1 MNVRKRVLSMTIV
14 IASLIGMLLVA
25 SSTFADSSAGSLLSA
40 SSFKFDGYYMVRQIY
55 LYNLPQTTWNNVT
68 LPNPLTGQPAPNSV
82 NIPNTSYNSAQ
93 RNTSYFYQRFR
104 FEPQLNIN
112 EDIVIKSQI
121 DMLDD
126 VFWGDNVDGGNAT
139 QNGNP
144 SNNSAYY
151 PYGSTNA
158 DGSLTN
164 IDVKRVWLEYT
175 SPFGKFSIGRMP
187 YGFGLG
193 VLYNN
198 GDGFKNEWGDAYY
211 GNTADQIQF
220 ATMPM
225 GMDKPLLLVLDYA
238 KMKANSPYSPYDDD
252 DWYTVI
258 PGYMT
263 QNLSAMLMLQH
274 QEQNVFK
281 KNINLAELYVNA
293 TPIKNL
299 NILLDYFYISGHVDP
314 FEAGTT
320 AATVLAGVMGTD
332 QLSVIDAQGGVL
344 RGTYKM
350 SPLEYVLEIGF
361 SPANGHSSSSI
372 ETYPFSN
379 DYNSSLILFNNTGL
393 GAPNTFVNPTMTQLN
408 EVGSYNANYTAI
420 APVSSVKDDFIYIA
434 PMVKFIPADF
444 LHVKLQYT
452 YAEANDFVNYAG
464 GTKVSRSL
472 GNEIDLGADTTLS
485 NNFIF
490 GFQTGYFLPGDVFKN
505 ANNYAPNIFAF
516 ETRFT
521 VLF

>member
-1 MNVRKRVLSMTIV
+1 MNVKNRLISLTIV
-14 IASLIGMLLVA
+14 LTSLIGMLFV
-25 SSTFADSSAGSLLSA
+25 STPTFAALLDA
-40 SSFKFDGYYMVRQIY
+40 SSFKFDGYYRVRQIY
-55 LYNLPQTTWNNVT
+55 YYNLPQTTWNTVT
-68 LPNPLTGQPAPNSV
+68 LPGAPNPV
-82 NIPNTSYNSAQ
+82 NIPATNYNSSQ
-93 RNTSYFYQRFR
+93 RNTSYFDQRFR
-104 FEPQLNIN
+104 LEPQLNIN
-112 EDIVIKSQI
+112 EAIVIKSQI
-121 DMLDD
+121 DMLDNT
-126 VFWGDNVDGGNAT
+126 FWGNNVDPGNSIYT
-139 QNGNP
+139 GNP

-151 PYGSTNA
+151 PYSPYNA
-158 DGSLTN
+158 DGSLAN

-220 ATMPM
+220 TTMPM
-225 GMDKPLLLVLDYA
+225 GIQKPLLIVLDYA
-238 KMKANSPYSPYDDD
+238 KIKANSPYSPYDDD
-252 DWYTVI
+252 DWYTFI

-263 QNLSAMLMLQH
+263 QKLTAMLLLQH

-281 KNINLAELYVNA
+281 KNINLAELYVNT

-299 NILLDYFYISGHVDP
+299 NILLDYFYISGHLNP
-314 FEAGTT
+314 FESGST
-320 AATVLAGVMGTD
+320 AAGVLQSVLGTD
-332 QLSVIDAQGGVL
+332 QLKVVDAQGGVL
-344 RGTYKM
+344 RGTYNM

-361 SPANGHSSSSI
+361 SPANGKSSSDI

-393 GAPNTFVNPTMTQLN
+393 GAPNTFVNPTYTALN
-408 EVGSYNANYTAI
+408 EAGSYNANYTAI
-420 APVSSVKDDFIYIA
+420 PPESSVKDDFLYFA
-434 PMVKFIPADF
+434 PMVKFTPADF
-444 LHVKLQYT
+444 LHVKLQYM

-464 GTKVSRSL
+464 GTKLSRDL
-472 GNEIDLGADTTLS
+472 GNEIDLGVDTTLS

-490 GFQTGYFLPGDVFKN
+490 GFQTGYFMPGAVFKN
-505 ANNYAPNIFAF
+505 ENNYAPNIFAF